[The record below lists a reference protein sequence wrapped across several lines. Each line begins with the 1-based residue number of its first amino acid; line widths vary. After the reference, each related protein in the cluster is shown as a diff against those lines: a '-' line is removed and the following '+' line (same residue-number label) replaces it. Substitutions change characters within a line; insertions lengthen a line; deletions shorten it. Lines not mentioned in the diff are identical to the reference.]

1 MGYQGRTKRQVEN
14 NYKITKFTFIIFVIL
29 IGIAAISK
37 LLGLW

>member
-14 NYKITKFTFIIFVIL
+14 NYKIKKFIFIIFVIL
-29 IGIAAISK
+29 IGIVAISK